1 MELLPSRKFTVRQK
15 ANTLAIPV
23 LRMRKRNGN
32 LAFSVIEILD
42 RGGETG
48 RKRDRKRPW
57 KGETKTKIFFVYL
70 PLKWKFDNCPFVT
83 EGKKRKYSDPSTNG
97 PNRLQR
103 LFLLR

>member
-1 MELLPSRKFTVRQK
+1 
-15 ANTLAIPV
+15 
-23 LRMRKRNGN
+23 MRKRNGN

-70 PLKWKFDNCPFVT
+70 PLKWKFDICPFVT
-83 EGKKRKYSDPSTNG
+83 EGKKESTVIH
-97 PNRLQR
+97 LQMDQTD
-103 LFLLR
+103 FKGSYLLP